1 MAPMLQAA
9 LVAAAENG
17 EHHTELPVSPWF
29 FGFGA
34 LGMFFVLLAI
44 TWTFRNVAH
53 KH

>member
-1 MAPMLQAA
+1 MLQAA

-17 EHHTELPVSPWF
+17 EHKTELPVSPLT
-29 FGFGA
+29 FGISA
-34 LGMFFVLLAI
+34 LVIFFVLLGI